1 MPSRTCGQ
9 DAGVKKPV
17 TVPLILSV
25 PSGNVWVTSI
35 EHVRSWPC
43 GFFFAAVLGRV

>member
-1 MPSRTCGQ
+1 M
-9 DAGVKKPV
+9 KKPV

-43 GFFFAAVLGRV
+43 GFFFAAVSVLGLGALPAA